1 VKEFQGGKAS
11 GLRGY
16 NRGMDNKAIAR
27 ILRETAQLLEID
39 GAIIGRYRT
48 YEKAAELIESLHQP
62 VEQLV
67 RTPEKLLE
75 LPGIGQGMVEHLTEI
90 AKTGDYTLRKKLLKK
105 YPATLLHMLNL
116 QSLGPKKVG
125 FLWSHFKAATVA
137 DVEKLAKEGKLRDL
151 AGFGEKSEQNI
162 LKAVEVFKKVTGR
175 FLVSTVEDAA
185 IKIAAHIKKAGKM
198 VESVTPAG
206 SLRRG
211 KETIGDLD
219 LLVTMGENGSGA
231 WRVTSGEKNN
241 TEGTEDGTR
250 RARSSEKSSAKKVA
264 MDARSRMKGNPAGKK
279 SSVGTEE
286 RPASESGPYD
296 GRNRQEA
303 IDEVAKHI
311 LTYPEIDQV
320 LAHGENKVS
329 FTLSNGLQVDVRLLE
344 KEHFGAALLY
354 FTGSKEH
361 NVRLRGRANDMGWT
375 LNEYEMATLE
385 EESDEK
391 KDAGLKA
398 VATKKKTTESTESRT
413 QRAQSS
419 KGKRVAGR
427 TEEEIYEK
435 LKLEFVP
442 PELRE
447 NAGEIEAAEK
457 HTLPKLVELRD
468 IKGDLQ
474 MHSTA
479 SDGKNT
485 VEEMAEAAKKLGHEY
500 IAMTDHSKA
509 VTVANGLDEKRMAAH
524 IKNLRAIDKKGLG
537 IRVLAGSEVDILKD
551 GKLDYSEEILAQLD
565 VVVCSIHSYFNLE
578 RAEMT
583 ERMLAAI
590 ENPYTQIIG
599 HPTGRLLLKRDPL
612 DYDVEKI
619 LDACAKHGVAME
631 CNSYPDRLDLK
642 DVYLRM
648 CKEKGVRVVISTDS
662 HNTGNLR
669 FIRYGVTMA
678 RRGWLEKKD
687 VINTRPVG
695 EFLGELRGK
704 NKAVARGE

>member
-1 VKEFQGGKAS
+1 LSALERQCCTTTKKEQA
-11 GLRGY
+11 RDIIAC
-16 NRGMDNKAIAR
+16 MDNRQIAR

-39 GAIIGRYRT
+39 GAIIGRYRS
-48 YEKAAELIESLHQP
+48 YEKAAELIEGLPQP

-67 RTPEKLLE
+67 TTPEKLLE

-90 AKTGDYTLRKKLLKK
+90 VKTGDYSLRQKMLKK
-105 YPATLLHMLNL
+105 FPPTLLEVLTL
-116 QSLGPKKVG
+116 QSLGPKKVL
-125 FLWSHFKAATVA
+125 FLWKQFKCATVA
-137 DVEKLAKEGKLRDL
+137 DVEKLAREGKLRDL

-162 LKAVEVFKKVTGR
+162 LRAVETFKKGSGR
-175 FLVSTVEDAA
+175 FLISTVEDAA
-185 IKIAAHIKKAGKM
+185 AEIAEHIKKVGKT

-211 KETIGDLD
+211 RETVGDLD
-219 LLVTMGENGSGA
+219 LLVTMAEEMAGG
-231 WRVTSGEKNN
+231 
-241 TEGTEDGTR
+241 
-250 RARSSEKSSAKKVA
+250 
-264 MDARSRMKGNPAGKK
+264 GKK
-279 SSVGTEE
+279 ARPKTGEP
-286 RPASESGPYD
+286 PASESGPYKAQA
-296 GRNRQEA
+296 RQEV

-311 LTYPEIDQV
+311 LTYSRIDQV
-320 LAHGENKVS
+320 LAHGGNKVS

-344 KEHFGAALLY
+344 KENFGAALLY

-375 LNEYEMATLE
+375 LNEYALATL
-385 EESDEK
+385 
-391 KDAGLKA
+391 KA
-398 VATKKKTTESTESRT
+398 E
-413 QRAQSS
+413 
-419 KGKRVAGR
+419 KRVAGR

-457 HTLPKLVELRD
+457 HSLPKLLELRD
-468 IKGDLQ
+468 VKGDLQ

-485 VEEMAEAAKKLGHEY
+485 VEEMAEAAKELGHEY
-500 IAMTDHSKA
+500 IAITDHSKA

-524 IKNLRAIDKKGLG
+524 IKNLRAVDKKGLG
-537 IRVLAGSEVDILKD
+537 IRVLVGSEVDILKD

-590 ENPYTQIIG
+590 ENPYAQIIG
-599 HPTGRLLLKRDPL
+599 HPTGRLLLRRDPL

-648 CKEKGVRVVISTDS
+648 CKEKGVKVVISTDS
-662 HNTGNLR
+662 HSTGNLS
-669 FIRYGVTMA
+669 FIRHGVTMA

-695 EFLGELRGK
+695 EFLKELRGK
-704 NKAVARGE
+704 KEKSKEARS